1 MKKQHIVRLTRTERE
16 QLQTLVSSGRAAA
29 RKLMHARILLKA
41 DEGRQGPGWSDG
53 EIAESLDVST
63 TTVERIRRLYD
74 QKGLS
79 GALERRPQPP
89 RPDKRKIDGAAEA
102 QLVALACSAAPDGHD
117 HWTMQLLADRLV
129 ALRIVPE
136 VSGQT
141 VWRTLKKTNSSRG

>member
-1 MKKQHIVRLTRTERE
+1 MKKQHIVRLTPKQRE
-16 QLQTLVSSGRAAA
+16 QLQAMVSSGQGPA

-41 DEGRQGPGWSDG
+41 DEGRNGPGWSDG
-53 EIAESLDVST
+53 RIAEGLEVSA

-79 GALERRPQPP
+79 AALERRPQPP
-89 RPDKRKIDGAAEA
+89 RPEKRKIDGTAEA
-102 QLVALACSAAPDGHD
+102 HLVALTCSAAPEGHD

-129 ALRIVPE
+129 ALRVVPG